1 MTKYSLLQKM
11 EQTLEVK
18 KNRLKQLES
27 HIKNIKRKTRTRRL
41 IELGGLVAKAG
52 LEDLES
58 NALLGGLL
66 HLKQLVT
73 DPKIEEEFAHQGGKE
88 FAKEN
93 QNKSLVI
100 VKFDEK
106 PNNEIRAKIRE
117 LGLKWNAI
125 RQEWQGYA
133 EWQKL
138 DEFLAGYSAEITHV
152 KEAYPL

>member
-1 MTKYSLLQKM
+1 MTKSNLLERKK
-11 EQTLEVK
+11 QTLEFK

-27 HIKNIKRKTRTRRL
+27 HVKTMERKTRTRRL
-41 IELGGLVAKAG
+41 IELGGLVSKAG

-66 HLKQLVT
+66 NLKQLLS
-73 DPKIEEEFAHQGGKE
+73 DQKMKEEFAHQGGQA

-93 QNKSLVI
+93 QNKSPVI

-106 PNNEIRAKIRE
+106 PDEETRSKMRE

-125 RQEWQGYA
+125 RGEWQGYA

>member
-1 MTKYSLLQKM
+1 MTKYNLLERKK
-11 EQTLEVK
+11 QTLEVK
-18 KNRLKQLES
+18 KSKLKQLES
-27 HIKNIKRKTRTRRL
+27 HVKTMERKTRTRRL

-66 HLKQLVT
+66 NLKESVSNL
-73 DPKIEEEFAHQGGKE
+73 KIKEKFAHHGGKV
-88 FAKEN
+88 FAKKN
-93 QNKSLVI
+93 SGKSPVI

-106 PNNEIRAKIRE
+106 PNEETRVKMRE

-125 RQEWQGYA
+125 RGEWQGYA
-133 EWQKL
+133 DGQKL

>member
-1 MTKYSLLQKM
+1 MTKSNLLERKK
-11 EQTLEVK
+11 QTLEFK

-27 HIKNIKRKTRTRRL
+27 HVKTMERKTRTRRL

-58 NALLGGLL
+58 NTLLGGLL

-73 DPKIEEEFAHQGGKE
+73 DSKIKEEFAHHGGQA

-93 QNKSLVI
+93 SGKSPVI

-106 PNNEIRAKIRE
+106 PDEETRVKMRE

-125 RQEWQGYA
+125 RGEWQGYV
-133 EWQKL
+133 
-138 DEFLAGYSAEITHV
+138 DV
-152 KEAYPL
+152 KDLRGLVDINYIQAIK

>member
-1 MTKYSLLQKM
+1 MTKSNLLERKK
-11 EQTLEVK
+11 QTLEAK
-18 KNRLKQLES
+18 KNKLKQLES
-27 HIKNIKRKTRTRRL
+27 HVKTIERKTRTRRL

-88 FAKEN
+88 FAKEY

-125 RQEWQGYA
+125 RQEWQGYVDA
-133 EWQKL
+133 E
-138 DEFLAGYSAEITHV
+138 EFKQLKQINNAKMVEI
-152 KEAYPL
+152 ANIPF

>member
-88 FAKEN
+88 FAKEY

-125 RQEWQGYA
+125 RQEWQGYVDA
-133 EWQKL
+133 E
-138 DEFLAGYSAEITHV
+138 EFKQLKQINNAKMVEI
-152 KEAYPL
+152 ANIPF

>member
-88 FAKEN
+88 FAKEY

-125 RQEWQGYA
+125 RQEWQGYVDA
-133 EWQKL
+133 E
-138 DEFLAGYSAEITHV
+138 EFKQLKQINNAKMVEIANT
-152 KEAYPL
+152 PF

>member
-1 MTKYSLLQKM
+1 M
-11 EQTLEVK
+11 E
-18 KNRLKQLES
+18 
-27 HIKNIKRKTRTRRL
+27 RKTRTRRL

-52 LEDLES
+52 LENLES

-66 HLKQLVT
+66 HLKQLVA
-73 DPKIEEEFAHQGGKE
+73 DQKAKEEFSHQGGKS

-93 QNKSLVI
+93 SGKSPVI

-106 PNNEIRAKIRE
+106 PNEETRVKIRE
-117 LGLKWNAI
+117 LGLKWNAL
-125 RQEWQGYA
+125 RGEWQGYA

>member
-1 MTKYSLLQKM
+1 M
-11 EQTLEVK
+11 
-18 KNRLKQLES
+18 
-27 HIKNIKRKTRTRRL
+27 
-41 IELGGLVAKAG
+41 
-52 LEDLES
+52 ES

-106 PNNEIRAKIRE
+106 PDEETRTKIRE
-117 LGLKWNAI
+117 LGIKWNAI
-125 RQEWQGYA
+125 RSEWQGYV
-133 EWQKL
+133 ESEKL
-138 DEFLAGYSAEITHV
+138 KKINFKHSVEIISE
-152 KEAYPL
+152 KEIGT

>member
-1 MTKYSLLQKM
+1 MTKSNLLERKKQSI
-11 EQTLEVK
+11 EAK
-18 KNRLKQLES
+18 KNKLKQLES
-27 HIKNIKRKTRTRRL
+27 HVKTMERKTRTRRL

-58 NALLGGLL
+58 NTLLGGLL

-73 DPKIEEEFAHQGGKE
+73 DPKTREEFAHKGGQT

-93 QNKSLVI
+93 QNKSPVI

-106 PNNEIRAKIRE
+106 PDEETRAKIRE

-125 RQEWQGYA
+125 RGEWQGYV
-133 EWQKL
+133 EEYMLEVGLTPYLEK
-138 DEFLAGYSAEITHV
+138 AEI
-152 KEAYPL
+152 KKIF